1 MIKAGD
7 DIVRLYTLDGKKC
20 NVSGERIRQWRIKAG
35 ITQEELAIR
44 MQLNGLQMEQMAIS
58 RIETGK
64 RLVADFELIIFANVL
79 GVTLEW
85 LTSIEE

>member
-1 MIKAGD
+1 M
-7 DIVRLYTLDGKKC
+7 RLYTLDGEKC
-20 NVSGERIRQWRIKAG
+20 NISGERIRQWRVKAG

-44 MQLNGLQMEQMAIS
+44 MQLNGLQMGQMAIS

-64 RLVADFELIIFANVL
+64 RLVADFELTIFARVL

-85 LTSIEE
+85 LTTIEE